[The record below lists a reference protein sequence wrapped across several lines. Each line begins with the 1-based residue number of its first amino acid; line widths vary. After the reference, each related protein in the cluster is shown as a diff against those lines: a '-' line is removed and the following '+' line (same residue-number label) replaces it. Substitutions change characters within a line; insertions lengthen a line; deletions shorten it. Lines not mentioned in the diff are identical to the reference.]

1 MRTIGGSQY
10 ATQPKPVPANTV
22 VSLVHSA
29 SFLCLWHEIGM
40 TGRKLIRNLRVG
52 RALGAGNGVF
62 DAGISWT
69 ALHGHRPRRDVVAD
83 LAPGI
88 TLALVRCAP
97 PMLSVSRCGTTVEIS
112 WPTGEAGVYLRCRI
126 ELNSK
131 DRDLLRRRRLAHQ
144 TANDQSSAL
153 AILAMMLLLAVCG
166 WIVGGTEGMRRALQ
180 GTAPRPDGTVISRES
195 MYRWFG
201 ARLLSHTQ
209 VPELFA
215 ILTKVC
221 GRAGLARVPELYCLP
236 APSDMNAYAL
246 GGPEHSAIVLTEGL
260 LRGMTREEIAGI
272 LAHEVAHI
280 RNNDTWTMSWAT
292 ALRRA
297 IDWTSLA
304 GLALLRTQHN
314 HGAMRASRPLA
325 TLLSAA
331 PTLGQLLGL
340 ALSRVRELDADAT
353 ALELTGDS
361 RALIAALDKLE
372 RHHTGSA
379 PMAVSAFGHDPMR
392 LLRSHP
398 ATSERVGTL
407 LNLTF

>member
-1 MRTIGGSQY
+1 
-10 ATQPKPVPANTV
+10 V
-22 VSLVHSA
+22 
-29 SFLCLWHEIGM
+29 F
-40 TGRKLIRNLRVG
+40 
-52 RALGAGNGVF
+52 GAGTSWMALRGNRPGR
-62 DAGISWT
+62 DA
-69 ALHGHRPRRDVVAD
+69 VAD
-83 LAPGI
+83 LTPGI
-88 TLALVRCAP
+88 SLTKVRCAP
-97 PMLSVSRCGTTVEIS
+97 PMQMLRSSRCGTIVEIY
-112 WPTGEAGVYLRCRI
+112 WPSGEAGIYLRCRV
-126 ELNSK
+126 ELSPK
-131 DRDLLRRRRLAHQ
+131 DQELLRRRRLAHQ
-144 TANDQSSAL
+144 TANHQSSAL

-166 WIVGGTEGMRRALQ
+166 WIVGGTEGMHRALQ

-201 ARLLSHTQ
+201 ARLLSHAE

-215 ILTKVC
+215 ILRKVC
-221 GRAGLARVPELYCLP
+221 SRAGLARVPDLYCLP
-236 APSDMNAYAL
+236 APRDMNAYAL

-304 GLALLRTQHN
+304 GLALLRTRHA
-314 HGAMRASRPLA
+314 HGAVTACQPLA
-325 TLLSAA
+325 ALLNAA
-331 PTLGQLLGL
+331 PALGQLLGL

-361 RALIAALDKLE
+361 RALIAALGKLE
-372 RHHTGSA
+372 RHHGSA
-379 PMAVSAFGHDPMR
+379 PMSVSAFGHDPMR

-398 ATSERVGTL
+398 ATSERVDTL
-407 LNLTF
+407 LNLAY